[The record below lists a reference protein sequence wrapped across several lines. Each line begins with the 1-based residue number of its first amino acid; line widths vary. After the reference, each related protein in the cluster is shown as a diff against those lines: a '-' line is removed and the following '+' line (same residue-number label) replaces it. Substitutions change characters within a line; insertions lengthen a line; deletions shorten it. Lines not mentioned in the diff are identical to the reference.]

1 MDLLSH
7 TPFHLK
13 QFPCVSQYIT
23 VVCVVFYSSNSGFK
37 FSAFS
42 ISIDQTGSVRE
53 GSNFTLSCSA
63 QNTDNDF
70 TILQV
75 EWFWQ
80 NVTAITNGSGV
91 TVQSFE
97 DDSLSTINFNPLIPL
112 HEGVYRCRVH
122 YDHGNQTNFASVIS
136 TVTFASEV
144 ITNNEK
150 VR

>member
-1 MDLLSH
+1 M
-7 TPFHLK
+7 
-13 QFPCVSQYIT
+13 
-23 VVCVVFYSSNSGFK
+23 FYSSNSALN

-42 ISIDQTGSVRE
+42 ISIDQTGSARE

-75 EWFWQ
+75 EWLWPNF
-80 NVTAITNGSGV
+80 TTITNGSGV
-91 TVQSFE
+91 TVQSF
-97 DDSLSTINFNPLIPL
+97 DDDLLSTINFNPLISL

-122 YDHGNQTNFASVIS
+122 YDHGNQTHFASVIS
-136 TVTFASEV
+136 TVTFDSEV
-144 ITNNEK
+144 ISNNQK